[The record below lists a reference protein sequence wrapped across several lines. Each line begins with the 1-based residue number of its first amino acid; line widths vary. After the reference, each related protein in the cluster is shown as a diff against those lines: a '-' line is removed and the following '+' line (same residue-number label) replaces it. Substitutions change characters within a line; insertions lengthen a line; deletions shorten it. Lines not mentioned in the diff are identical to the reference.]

1 MSLRLISTAI
11 QINDPNIP
19 LEKRINPVL
28 LDELTR
34 QRTGAIPWRFARN
47 QSNNNDKII
56 KGQKDRLWYVPY
68 PQFDKDYKNL
78 LVYRD
83 SDPGSIDVDIRD
95 LLRLDYVYSPR
106 STPRIDY
113 SINLSKAYTTFG
125 KDFAIIVINRDQ
137 LKSNQVSPYA
147 LSFSHPTRGIIKT
160 RGDILS
166 YERPTPEKFIT
177 DFGYSNL
184 VNAWYDSNFHSNGDY
199 SIFGN
204 TDSHYLPFNLKQC
217 YTITTT
223 NKNQQVLRLAAQHVD
238 LFNTPIATNSY
249 IEDQDPIA
257 SIFPFFASLSPI
269 AMDYLFSWVTK
280 IVDHYGETLYG
291 IIGNPLISGWKILK
305 ISPNTKLVLV
315 IKRNSYNGSGHFI
328 PDENYLPKSK
338 KLPWVNKCGIIN
350 GKNGC
355 VDLIEQPKILTRP
368 SDVSLYGTRPIINYY
383 GYDIVG
389 ADGINN
395 YPMPF
400 IDYKTNNNIDMSI
413 FAFEDSVPSVPSVPI
428 ASSVPVTRAPGVTPT
443 PTPTTTTTATLTPK
457 PTNTRTAT
465 PTPTSTLPPSP
476 TPTRTPTQTR
486 TPTATATPTVTPTR
500 TRIPPSPTPSPSPSA
515 IPSQLPVFSVPGL
528 SSNNSS
534 TLALF
539 QTRRTSSTT
548 RFFGN
553 SLYNYLYSDVWAF
566 PITDRAINTSFID
579 PSLPTTKKRYSM
591 SFTVTTMPNDERFDR
606 SLTML
611 AGSDLSATF
620 YRPPF
625 GGAADKNSFG
635 SPIETTETGGV
646 SAKFHLYGG
655 WIGIYSTRNSSSNN
669 TTYRAFPNPNITTHA
684 PEAIVRQGFNN
695 IDYKSRADWYAIAIA
710 LGAKIGEV
718 VSLDIEYVPFD
729 VANFYRRSAA
739 TVLADPVYPH
749 VQFNKYILKVTMYKG
764 GVISPSGSVARPQ
777 DTVQYYNNNR
787 IYIPT
792 VIDEFGN
799 NVYLP
804 NVKLEAPSTVVPED
818 PLFSAEKNQAVI
830 HYKPSTDYA
839 ISYKNVSPSSALYGD
854 RNTII
859 VFNKSGNIS
868 VRYSIGSNSTIYSQ
882 TFNVAQYKPYVSN
895 KDARLYFASSPTID
909 MMGSDSLQDA
919 SPEFAKWARILD
931 EEYRLIGGRDQM
943 QIVAGGS
950 LSGLILEYGRL
961 SLPDIY
967 VNNIEEL
974 LIKWRPQDN
983 STLNITLYADSRSK
997 VLMPGQG
1004 MVSNTGKNTVI
1015 SGKFNNKDIS
1025 TNNTIPIT
1033 FTIRKLKSVGKK
1045 RVAPVSTA
1053 LKLLS
1058 SDSIQDKYSLS
1069 YVYTPD
1075 YQLKF
1080 VVDALDMNN
1089 KPVPAQIKLLPN
1101 NQYKVLETKRVSSS
1115 SVEYTI
1121 AIDPQKYTLPPRS
1134 SVIPVSQ
1141 SSKNSTSI
1149 PLIPL
1154 AKGSLIIS
1162 YEIDY
1167 DNSVST
1173 LDTIRPQIVIDWTVT
1188 PQPTKLTI
1196 QPIANII
1203 AKRSNQD
1210 NIIIP
1215 VILDANTIGA
1225 VASVSPSNSNISIQN
1240 NTTIVINKNYFQN
1253 LTTPTTLTVNV
1264 SKPATQFEQAAQA
1277 STKFTISP
1285 PSPRALTSSK
1295 TTDKSRMFYVTS
1307 GKEHFF
1313 GIDGNG
1319 KLYGWGKKD
1328 HPNLWVTAS
1337 NPRVTFGPTRRGS
1350 TGSTTATTNLVPY
1363 HNKVEIQHPLG
1374 SQWIKVETYGFN
1386 VFAIDIDNRLYAW
1399 GANVNGALGIGSVNP
1414 TSVPTLVAGNLLW
1427 KDVACGYDH
1436 AVGITTSGDLYG
1448 WGDGTYGANGLFN
1461 NNVPYSSNV
1470 PVLISSATDG
1480 ITQSGAFGVQPVK
1493 ATQFNTV
1500 NIQYFNIIASD
1511 IPSHYGPQTV
1521 AFPSQGPWS
1530 FVTCSGRATWA
1541 VRSIKANNE
1550 SSNVEDIVLQADKDG
1565 AVYAFGDLAYMGAGN
1580 KIRHLSRYAAPVRAA
1595 VWKPHML
1602 VYQVLPRLSIP
1613 KLEYLTANNLSSS
1626 GSHVL
1631 ALKSDGSLWSWGLN
1645 SFNQCLHSAYCARCN
1660 ALDKIDIPDPALALD
1675 LAQTKFRNND
1685 AQFIATPNKTL
1696 LIANNRN
1703 LIIAGDNT
1711 KGQLDIVSDLPPAIT
1726 PFRNVGGKYAV
1737 VTLNETS
1744 GFAEID
1750 TAP

>member
-1 MSLRLISTAI
+1 MSLRLILSLTATE
-11 QINDPNIP
+11 INDPNIP
-19 LEKRINPVL
+19 LEKRINGVL
-28 LDELTR
+28 LDKITRPKTGSLT
-34 QRTGAIPWRFARN
+34 WRFARDRSSDIAIS
-47 QSNNNDKII
+47 Q
-56 KGQKDRLWYVPY
+56 GQKDRIWYVPR

-78 LVYRD
+78 LLYD
-83 SDPGSIDVDIRD
+83 ESYPGSLDTDFRD
-95 LLRLDYVYSPR
+95 LIKLDYFYTIR
-106 STPRIDY
+106 SNPIIYRSID
-113 SINLSKAYTTFG
+113 LSTASTQYG
-125 KDFAIIVINRDQ
+125 KDFAIIVTTSKELTYSPFSGGLLTNLLYAQRDPPD
-137 LKSNQVSPYA
+137 SYN
-147 LSFSHPTRGIIKT
+147 
-160 RGDILS
+160 ILS
-166 YERPTPEKFIT
+166 YKRFKSEQFT
-177 DFGYSNL
+177 SANL
-184 VNAWYDSNFHSNGDY
+184 YRGLTNSWYNPSLQSSGDY
-199 SIFGN
+199 SMFGFDDPSRV
-204 TDSHYLPFNLKQC
+204 TPFDLKAC
-217 YTITTT
+217 YSAQTTT
-223 NKNQQVLRLAAQHVD
+223 RRRLSLHAQHVGVVD
-238 LFNTPIATNSY
+238 SPIANELISY
-249 IEDQDPIA
+249 DSYRGRSYVRIDIIP
-257 SIFPFFASLSPI
+257 SIFPFFASLNSL
-269 AMDYLFSWVTK
+269 AKAYLRTWLNK
-280 IVDHYGETLYG
+280 IMATHTSTVAQ
-291 IIGNPLISGWKILK
+291 KIT
-305 ISPNTKLVLV
+305 PDTKLVLV
-315 IKRNSYNGSGHFI
+315 IKRHSYLDSSFYVPNTS
-328 PDENYLPKSK
+328 DLPLPTTPLRIQELSK
-338 KLPWVNKCGIIN
+338 
-350 GKNGC
+350 
-355 VDLIEQPKILTRP
+355 P
-368 SDVSLYGTRPIINYY
+368 SDIAVYGSRPIINYY
-383 GYDIVG
+383 GYELY
-389 ADGINN
+389 NS
-395 YPMPF
+395 PF
-400 IDYKTNNNIDMSI
+400 NITENQKQMSLIDSRTNNCIDLSI
-413 FAFEDSVPSVPSVPI
+413 FAFEDSGPYTVPSIPI
-428 ASSVPVTRAPGVTPT
+428 SSSVPVTRVANATPT
-443 PTPTTTTTATLTPK
+443 PTPTTTTTPTRTPN

-528 SSNNSS
+528 ASNSS
-534 TLALF
+534 ETQTLF
-539 QTRRTSSTT
+539 QTRRTSSTSYY
-548 RFFGN
+548 FGN
-553 SLYNYLYSDVWAF
+553 SLYNYLYSDNWAF
-566 PITDRAINTSFID
+566 PITDSKISNTSFID

-591 SFTVTTMPNDERFDR
+591 SFTVTVMPNNERFDR

-611 AGSDLSATF
+611 GGSGPSARF
-620 YRPPF
+620 YKESVVRARNDSVNDVF
-625 GGAADKNSFG
+625 
-635 SPIETTETGGV
+635 ETTETGGV

-655 WIGIYSTRNSSSNN
+655 WIGIYRTITGYPGRFAS
-669 TTYRAFPNPNITTHA
+669 FPNPNITSS

-695 IDYKSRADWYAIAIA
+695 VDYRSRADWYAIAIA

-729 VANFYRRSAA
+729 VAAFYRSAA
-739 TVLADPVYPH
+739 GTVLKDPVYPH

-764 GVISPSGSVARPQ
+764 GVIPPSGSTARPQ
-777 DTVQYYNNNR
+777 NTLEYYNNNR

-799 NVYLP
+799 NTYLP
-804 NVKLEAPSTVVPED
+804 NIKLEAPSTVVPED

-830 HYKPSTDYA
+830 HYKPSTDYS

-868 VRYSIGSNSTIYSQ
+868 VRYSIGSNTTTIYSQ

-909 MMGSDSLQDA
+909 MMGSDSLQNT

-950 LSGLILEYGRL
+950 LSGLILEYGRFINL
-961 SLPDIY
+961 NQRLPDTY
-967 VNNIEEL
+967 VSTIEEL
-974 LIKWRPQDN
+974 LTKWRPPDN
-983 STLNITLYADSRSK
+983 STLNIALYADSRSK

-1004 MVSNTGKNTVI
+1004 MASNTGKNTVI
-1015 SGKFNNKDIS
+1015 SGKLNNKDIS

-1045 RVAPVSTA
+1045 RVTLVSTA

-1058 SDSIQDKYSLS
+1058 SDGVQDKYSLS

-1080 VVDALDMNN
+1080 VIDALDMNS

-1101 NQYKVLETKRVSSS
+1101 NRYKVLETKQVSSS

-1121 AIDPQKYTLPPRS
+1121 AIDPQKYTLPPQS

-1173 LDTIRPQIVIDWTVT
+1173 LDTIRPQIVIDWTAT
-1188 PQPTKLTI
+1188 PKPTKLTI
-1196 QPIANII
+1196 QPISNIV

-1210 NIIIP
+1210 NIFIP
-1215 VILDANTIGA
+1215 VMFDSNITGTVI
-1225 VASVSPSNSNISIQN
+1225 SVSPNNSNISIQN
-1240 NTTIVINKNYFQN
+1240 NNTITIDKKYFQT
-1253 LTTPTTLTVNV
+1253 LTKPTTLTVDV
-1264 SKPATQFEQAAQA
+1264 SVPATQFEQAAKA

-1295 TTDKSRMFYVTS
+1295 TTDKSRMFYITS

-1319 KLYGWGKKD
+1319 KLYGWGKKN
-1328 HPNLWVTAS
+1328 HPNLWTTDAR
-1337 NPRVTFGPTRRGS
+1337 NTFGPIRRS
-1350 TGSTTATTNLVPY
+1350 SDPVANLVPY
-1363 HNKVEIQHPLG
+1363 HNKVEIKHPLG

-1399 GANVNGALGIGSVNP
+1399 GANVNGALGIGSVNA

-1427 KDVACGYDH
+1427 KDIACGYDH

-1470 PVLISSATDG
+1470 PVLISSASDG
-1480 ITQSGAFGVQPVK
+1480 IVQSGAFGIQPAK
-1493 ATQFNTV
+1493 ANQSNILNNQTFNV
-1500 NIQYFNIIASD
+1500 IASD
-1511 IPSHYGPQTV
+1511 LTTRV
-1521 AFPSQGPWS
+1521 ASVTIPSQGPWS

-1565 AVYAFGDLAYMGAGN
+1565 VVYSFGDLSYKGAGN
-1580 KIRHLSRYAAPVRAA
+1580 QIRGLSRYTFPVRVG
-1595 VWKPHML
+1595 VWKPHIL
-1602 VYQVLPRLSIP
+1602 IYQVLPRLSTP
-1613 KLEYLTANNLSSS
+1613 KLDYLTANNISSS

-1645 SFNQCLHSAYCARCN
+1645 SFNQCLHSTYCARCN
-1660 ALDKIDIPDPALALD
+1660 ALDKIDIPDPTLALD

-1685 AQFIATPNKTL
+1685 AQFIAAPNKTL

-1711 KGQLDIVSDLPPAIT
+1711 QGQLDIVSDLPPAIT